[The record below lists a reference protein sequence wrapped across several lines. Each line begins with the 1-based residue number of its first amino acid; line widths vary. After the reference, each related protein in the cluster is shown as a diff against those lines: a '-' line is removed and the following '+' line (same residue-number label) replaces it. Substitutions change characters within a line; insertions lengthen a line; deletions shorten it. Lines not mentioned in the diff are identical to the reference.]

1 MMNPQGI
8 ERLQEVLN
16 LMNQRPLEAA
26 EKLEAMAVKLN
37 ELAASLRQK
46 ADGGFQAPGGMG
58 DRVLMN
64 VFGPDGKIRLRVD
77 TGQSNN

>member
-1 MMNPQGI
+1 MMNPQGL

-26 EKLEAMAVKLN
+26 EKLEAMAAKLT
-37 ELAASLRQK
+37 ELAQSLRQK
-46 ADGGFQAPGGMG
+46 AAGQDFVAPGGMG

-64 VFGPDGKIRLRVD
+64 VIGPDGKLK
-77 TGQSNN
+77 QSIDSTHN